1 MSKFKEFTQIASNC
15 GRVMKKYWFYKKH
28 RHTYFSMKN
37 ITDEDIEN
45 IKNELSISFQYDKLT
60 ESTTEEFQDNK
71 EVFINKLMVESFY
84 NNNELFIKLS
94 NNMKPHEIE
103 EEFKQDFLFKTVNE
117 YTDIFNEK
125 EVIDSI
131 KQMNDRTINMLVL
144 TNAVMNES
152 IYLFDIIEPYI
163 DIKNN
168 RKHIISIF
176 SLAIARHGKKIK
188 DTPIGVK
195 ILKLIHEE
203 NLSKELIDTYCS
215 YKINNKKE
223 TNINVFLNMNIMNII
238 IQKNVN
244 EFNIGKLTSKK
255 AESLLLTINKD
266 KDYNKKISQYLE
278 EEYTLLDMKRK
289 VQFLKKNHIYNNE
302 MFKEIIDKA
311 TDKLLQR
318 LFKEYKKIEPEISQ
332 ENVEFILLK
341 YKTHCLQ
348 HESQIDKQIDFINRY
363 PHELEREEIVSLMK
377 NSYQT
382 YNKSNELELEARKI
396 IEQKYKEELNIKPPD
411 YDYNKSFVK
420 YYINNEKKWLNTLYK
435 KYPQHI
441 NNISSLIEYAQ
452 NSKKDF
458 FLSIYLEKFF
468 QDEKNEEYKKEIV
481 DHLQIFIS
489 HTSIYPYT
497 LKWIIDNNLLI
508 KLIPPPDSETKNT
521 INIFSDGMN
530 RLNIWAPLLIEKYNV
545 SPDTIIKQ
553 TIGGS
558 NNELFT
564 FILKNYPLLHDTQ
577 QEVAN
582 TVLATNN
589 AILALE
595 IFKKGIVL
603 TNYDEERYKLF
614 PTETGQILLKSRL
627 KNKLENIEKTDVK
640 KKVKKI

>member
-15 GRVMKKYWFYKKH
+15 GRVMKKYWFYKKN
-28 RHTYFSMKN
+28 RHTYFSMRN
-37 ITDEDIEN
+37 ITDEDLEN

-60 ESTTEEFQDNK
+60 ALSTEEFQETK
-71 EVFINKLMVESFY
+71 EVFIEKLMVESFY
-84 NNNELFIKLS
+84 NNSELFIKLS
-94 NNMKPHEIE
+94 KNKTPHEIE
-103 EEFKQDFLFKTVNE
+103 YDFKTDFLFKTVNE
-117 YTDIFNEK
+117 YTDIFDEK
-125 EVIDSI
+125 EVIASI
-131 KQMNDRTINMLVL
+131 KHVNSHTMNMFVL

-152 IYLFDIIEPYI
+152 IHLFNIIEPYI

-168 RKHIISIF
+168 RNDIVNVI

-195 ILKLIHEE
+195 ILELIHKES
-203 NLSKELIDTYCS
+203 LSKELIDNYCS

-223 TNINVFLNMNIMNII
+223 TNINVFLNINIMNII
-238 IQKNVN
+238 IEKNVN
-244 EFNIGKLTSKK
+244 EFTLGKLTSKK

-289 VQFLKKNHIYNNE
+289 IQFLKKNHIYNNE
-302 MFKEIIDKA
+302 MFEEIIDKS
-311 TDKLLQR
+311 TYKLIER
-318 LFKEYKKIEPEISQ
+318 LFKEYKKIEHEISQ
-332 ENVEFILLK
+332 ENVDSILLK
-341 YKTHCLQ
+341 YKTRCVKY
-348 HESQIDKQIDFINRY
+348 EVEIDKQIDFINRY
-363 PHELEREEIVSLMK
+363 PYQLEREEIVSLMK
-377 NSYQT
+377 NSYQV
-382 YNKSNELELEARKI
+382 YNQANELELEARDI
-396 IEQKYKEELNIKPPD
+396 IEQKYKQDLDIGPEDFHYK
-411 YDYNKSFVK
+411 KSLLK
-420 YYINNEKKWLNTLYK
+420 EYINNEKKWLNILYK
-435 KYPQHI
+435 QYPQHM
-441 NNISSLIEYAQ
+441 NNISSLIEFAQ
-452 NSKKDF
+452 NSKKDV
-458 FLSIYLEKFF
+458 FLSMYLEKFF

-481 DHLQIFIS
+481 DHLKIFIS

-521 INIFSDGMN
+521 INMFSDGMHAA
-530 RLNIWAPLLIEKYNV
+530 NIWAPLLIEKYNI

-553 TIGGS
+553 TIGGY

-564 FILKNYPLLHDTQ
+564 FILKYYPLLHDTE

-589 AILALE
+589 TILAKE
-595 IFKKGIVL
+595 IFRKGIVL
-603 TNYDEERYKLF
+603 NDYDEERYKLF